1 MREKIKNMKVGRK
14 LLLSYAIILALYVL
28 TVASALLGLNKVA
41 DTLDTFY
48 DMPFQTVNT
57 AASMRAGIQGV
68 ARCFLSVD
76 ASEGEVRK
84 DYLEEAQTFINSIEE
99 GLPVL
104 ESQLENQAL
113 AQELVGYITK
123 LKPERDRVLALL
135 KAGDD
140 TEAMKVFQN
149 SYEPIAS
156 KTRECLMTIGEVSL
170 QNASDYLN
178 NAHRVRSMMITVLL
192 VLSVAVIAISAF
204 LWLVF
209 TKSITEPVREVRE
222 AAKGLSEG
230 NLGVKVQY
238 DSRDELGEMAE
249 SMRQTVGTLKS
260 YLSEIEESMQAIG
273 SGKLNYRSKIKYKG
287 DFVSIGTAIDQ
298 ITEMLGK
305 TLTQIGNS
313 ADQVAGGA
321 DQVAVGAQVLSQ
333 GAVEQAGSMEELAAN
348 INTIS
353 DSVKHNAD
361 DAVGAS
367 RMVEKVGTMV
377 ADSSTRMN
385 EMVQAIQNISDNSKE
400 VAGLVK
406 EIEDIAFQT
415 NILSLNA
422 SVEAARAGDAGR
434 GFSVVANEIRQLAFK
449 TADTS
454 KTMADLAI
462 QNTEKVE
469 MGIVSVEKSSQA
481 LEKVIKGTELVTELV
496 DRISDASVCQADS
509 IIQIRQS
516 IEQISEIVQG
526 NSATSEESAAAS
538 EELSAQAQLLK
549 KLVEEFEV

>member
-14 LLLSYAIILALYVL
+14 LLLSYTIILVLYVI
-28 TVASALLGLNKVA
+28 TVVAALLGINNVAGTLN
-41 DTLDTFY
+41 TFY
-48 DMPFQTVNT
+48 DGPFQTVNT
-57 AASMRAGIQGV
+57 ASSMRAGIQGV
-68 ARCFLSVD
+68 ARCFLSID
-76 ASEGEVRK
+76 ASEGEKRK
-84 DYLEEAQTFINSIEE
+84 GYLEEAQSLINDIEE
-99 GLPVL
+99 GLPIL
-104 ESQLENQAL
+104 ESQLEDKAL
-113 AQELVGYITK
+113 AQELVGYIGD

-135 KAGDD
+135 REGND
-140 TEAMKVFQN
+140 TEAMSIFQE

-156 KTRECLMTIGEVSL
+156 KARNCLMTIGEVSL
-170 QNASDYLN
+170 QNASAYLN
-178 NAHRVRSMMITVLL
+178 DAHRVKNTMVTVLL
-192 VLSVAVIAISAF
+192 LLSVIVIAISVL
-204 LWLVF
+204 LWVVF
-209 TKSITEPVREVRE
+209 TKSITVPVGEVRE
-222 AAKGLSEG
+222 AAKGLAEG
-230 NLGVKVQY
+230 NLSVTVRY
-238 DSRDELGEMAE
+238 DSNDELGEMAE
-249 SMRQTVGTLKS
+249 SVRQTVDALKL

-273 SGKLNYRSKIKYKG
+273 SGKLNYRSKVKYKG
-287 DFVSIGTAIDQ
+287 DFVSIGIAIDQ

-321 DQVAVGAQVLSQ
+321 DQVANGAQMLSQ

-348 INTIS
+348 INDIS

-367 RMVEKVGTMV
+367 RLVERVSAMV
-377 ADSSTRMN
+377 ADSSTQMN
-385 EMVQAIQNISDNSKE
+385 EMVRAIQNISDNSKQ

-422 SVEAARAGDAGR
+422 SVEAARAGEAGR
-434 GFSVVANEIRQLAFK
+434 GFSVVASEIRQLAFK
-449 TADTS
+449 TTDTS
-454 KTMADLAI
+454 KTMAELAI

-469 MGIVSVEKSSQA
+469 KGTESVERSSQA
-481 LEKVIKGTELVTELV
+481 LEKVIKGTELVTEMV
-496 DRISDASVCQADS
+496 DRISDASVRQADA

-516 IEQISEIVQG
+516 IDQISDIVQG

-538 EELSAQAQLLK
+538 EELSAQAQILK

>member
-14 LLLSYAIILALYVL
+14 LLLSYTIILVLYVI
-28 TVASALLGLNKVA
+28 TVGAALLGISSVAGTLN
-41 DTLDTFY
+41 TFY
-48 DMPFQTVNT
+48 DRPFQTVNT
-57 AASMRAGIQGV
+57 ASSMGAGIQGV

-76 ASEGEVRK
+76 ASEGEARK
-84 DYLEEAQTFINSIEE
+84 AYLEEAQSFIDVIEG

-104 ESQLENQAL
+104 ESQLEDKAL
-113 AQELVGYITK
+113 AQELAGYFQD
-123 LKPERDRVLALL
+123 LRPERDSVLALL
-135 KAGDD
+135 QAGDD
-140 TEAMKVFQN
+140 AAAMSVFQER
-149 SYEPIAS
+149 YEPVAS
-156 KTRECLMTIGEVSL
+156 KARACLMTIGEVSL
-170 QNASDYLN
+170 QNASAYLDD
-178 NAHRVRSMMITVLL
+178 AHRVRNAMVAVLL
-192 VLSVAVIAISAF
+192 ILSVIVIAICVI
-204 LWLVF
+204 LWIVF

-230 NLGVKVQY
+230 DLSVDVRY
-238 DSRDELGEMAE
+238 DSKDELGEMAE
-249 SMRQTVGTLKS
+249 SVRQTVGALKL

-273 SGKLNYRSKIKYKG
+273 SGKLNYRSKVKYKG
-287 DFVSIGTAIDQ
+287 DFVSIGIAIDQ

-321 DQVAVGAQVLSQ
+321 DQVANGAQMLSQ

-348 INTIS
+348 INDIS

-367 RMVEKVGTMV
+367 RLVERVSAMV
-377 ADSSTRMN
+377 ADSSTQMN
-385 EMVQAIQNISDNSKE
+385 EMVRAIQNISDNSKQ

-422 SVEAARAGDAGR
+422 SVEAARAGEAGR
-434 GFSVVANEIRQLAFK
+434 GFSVVASEIRQLAFK
-449 TADTS
+449 TTDTS
-454 KTMADLAI
+454 KTMAELAI

-469 MGIVSVEKSSQA
+469 KGTESVERSSQA
-481 LEKVIKGTELVTELV
+481 LEKVIKGTELVTEMV
-496 DRISDASVCQADS
+496 DRISDASVRQADS

-516 IEQISEIVQG
+516 IDQISDIVQG

-538 EELSAQAQLLK
+538 EELSAQAQILK